1 MSRTSI
7 YKNFRD
13 LLDKDKVSLKQ
24 QLFLEKYVEK
34 YYKIDNIID
43 RLLIYHG
50 IGTGKTRTSII
61 IAEKIMK
68 INPKMKSI
76 IILPA
81 RLKTNYIDELIPIIC
96 SKLKK
101 ELKKYNDPNITSQEK
116 KELLIIF
123 NEKISENYLIYSYE
137 YIINSFK
144 KSSNINKTLE
154 ELTKNKILII
164 DEFHNLIS
172 NGIKEKT
179 INDINIKNKLPTKPK
194 LIRALIMRYISRFAD
209 KSCKMFFL
217 TATPVFDNYL
227 QFIELVKLL
236 NVKPFNNKYL
246 KSIKNIIPYINGKIS
261 YYSLN
266 DKKDFPDVEYSP
278 EKVPLSSEQDKKMF
292 KYQENTDS
300 QDSETFLLK
309 QRQLAISVFG
319 FEKVNLVLSNLKKYA
334 PKLNVLFNGSR
345 QVCNELKLSCNK
357 VFILSM
363 SIVIRF

>member
-68 INPKMKSI
+68 INSKMKAI

-96 SKLKK
+96 SKYTK
-101 ELKKYNDPNITSQEK
+101 ELKQYNDPKITADIK
-116 KELLIIF
+116 KKLLIFF
-123 NEKISENYLIYSYE
+123 NEKISKNYSIYSYE
-137 YIINSFK
+137 YVINIFK
-144 KSSNINKTLE
+144 NSRNIKKTLE
-154 ELTKNKILII
+154 ELTKNRILII

-172 NGIKEKT
+172 NGIKET
-179 INDINIKNKLPTKPK
+179 IINDINIKNKLPENPK

-209 KSCKMFFL
+209 KTCKMFFL

-236 NVKPFNNKYL
+236 NVKPIDDKNL
-246 KSIKNIIPYINGKIS
+246 KSIKNIIPFITGKIS
-261 YYSLN
+261 YYSIN
-266 DKKDFPDVEYSP
+266 DKKDFPDVEYLP
-278 EKVPLSSEQDKKMF
+278 EKVPLSSEQDRKMF
-292 KYQENTDS
+292 K
-300 QDSETFLLK
+300 
-309 QRQLAISVFG
+309 
-319 FEKVNLVLSNLKKYA
+319 
-334 PKLNVLFNGSR
+334 
-345 QVCNELKLSCNK
+345 
-357 VFILSM
+357 
-363 SIVIRF
+363 